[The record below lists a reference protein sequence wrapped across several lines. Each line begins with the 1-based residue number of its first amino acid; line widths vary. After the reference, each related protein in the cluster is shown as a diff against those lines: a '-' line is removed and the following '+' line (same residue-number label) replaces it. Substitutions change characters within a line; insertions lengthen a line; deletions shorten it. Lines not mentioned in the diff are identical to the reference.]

1 MLVITCL
8 FVTIPSPHA
17 LPLLEEEEGAFGTEV
32 T

>member
-8 FVTIPSPHA
+8 FVTILSPHA
-17 LPLLEEEEGAFGTEV
+17 LPLLEEEGAFGTEV